1 MLTVKHILLF
11 FLFLFTFNE
20 LKSQDFIDHHPRTG
34 PDFERGFTFYLVL
47 PSYMAAPSNI
57 NPLLVENG
65 FPHIPR
71 GNLNYGLGLNYRRK
85 KIEPGVDFSL
95 GNQVITNPFLN
106 SELLRRPL
114 TGNIYLNYHL
124 FRYHSFT
131 LFPFI
136 GYSITGTNLI
146 LSQQSTIDDFD
157 QILENPSTTVN
168 LRHRSDGLLL
178 GLGVSLAEHWVPS
191 TGTFRLKF
199 AYRIPSG
206 SYPWESK
213 FSNFNNSPLDSFP
226 FFFIQFEMGFS
237 ANWKKGG
244 PFMDKFWD

>member
-1 MLTVKHILLF
+1 MKHIMLIVLF
-11 FLFLFTFNE
+11 FFSFYE
-20 LKSQDFIDHHPRTG
+20 VKSQDFIDHQSRTDR
-34 PDFERGFTFYLVL
+34 DFERGISFYLVL

-57 NPLLVENG
+57 NPLLVENE
-65 FPHIPR
+65 FPHIPS
-71 GNLNYGLGLNYRRK
+71 GNLNYGMGLNYRMK
-85 KIEPGVDFSL
+85 KFEQGLDFSL

-124 FRYHSFT
+124 FRYRSLTF
-131 LFPFI
+131 FPFV

-157 QILENPSTTVN
+157 QMLQDPSTTVN
-168 LRHRSDGLLL
+168 LRHRSDGLLV

-199 AYRIPSG
+199 AYRIPGG

-213 FSNFNNSPLDSFP
+213 FSSFNNSPLDSFP
-226 FFFIQFEMGFS
+226 FFFIQLEMGFS
-237 ANWKKGG
+237 GNWKKGR